1 MFPETI
7 RELSAQVLAEYGLAG
22 FMLATAE
29 SCTGGLIAGALT
41 DIAGSSKVV
50 DRGFVTY
57 TNIAK
62 TELLGV
68 PASLLHAHGAVSPE
82 VAVAMAVGALA
93 RSRADVTVAVTGIA
107 GPGGATETKPVG
119 RVYVATA
126 VRGGAA
132 KAKEYTFPGDRDAV
146 RMATVQA
153 ALERLRLARP
163 TGSLR

>member
-1 MFPETI
+1 MFPAHI
-7 RELSAQVLAEYGLAG
+7 RDLAAQTLAEYGMAG
-22 FMLATAE
+22 YMIATAE

-41 DIAGSSKVV
+41 DIAGSSRVV

-62 TELLGV
+62 TEMLRV

-107 GPGGATETKPVG
+107 GPDGGSTEKPVG
-119 RVYVATA
+119 RVYIATA
-126 VRGGAA
+126 VRGADA
-132 KAKEYTFPGDRDAV
+132 RAKEYTFGGDRSAV
-146 RMATVQA
+146 RLATVQA

-163 TGSLR
+163 TGSFR

>member
-1 MFPETI
+1 MFPEPI
-7 RELSAQVLAEYGLAG
+7 RELAAQVLAEYGLAG

-82 VAVAMAVGALA
+82 VAVATVTSARDLA
-93 RSRADVTVAVTGIA
+93 SA
-107 GPGGATETKPVG
+107 
-119 RVYVATA
+119 
-126 VRGGAA
+126 
-132 KAKEYTFPGDRDAV
+132 
-146 RMATVQA
+146 
-153 ALERLRLARP
+153 P
-163 TGSLR
+163 T

>member
-1 MFPETI
+1 MFPDHI
-7 RELSAQVLAEYGLAG
+7 RELAATTLAEYGLAG
-22 FMLATAE
+22 YMLATAE

-62 TELLGV
+62 TEMLRV

-82 VAVAMAVGALA
+82 VAVAMAVGALS

-107 GPGGATETKPVG
+107 GPGGGSEEKPVG

-126 VRGGAA
+126 VRGGDAR
-132 KAKEYTFPGDRDAV
+132 AKEYTFSGDRDAV

-153 ALERLRLARP
+153 ALERLRAVRP
-163 TGSLR
+163 TSSLR

>member
-1 MFPETI
+1 MFSDTI
-7 RELSAQVLAEYGLAG
+7 RDLAAQTLAEYGLAG
-22 FMLATAE
+22 YMVATAE

-41 DIAGSSKVV
+41 DIAGSSRVV

-62 TELLGV
+62 TEMLRV

-93 RSRADVTVAVTGIA
+93 RSRADVTVAVTGVA
-107 GPGGATETKPVG
+107 GPGGGSAEKPVG
-119 RVYVATA
+119 RVYIATA
-126 VRGGAA
+126 VRGGSA

-153 ALERLRLARP
+153 ALERLRTARP
-163 TGSLR
+163 TTSIR

>member
-1 MFPETI
+1 MFPDHI
-7 RELSAQVLAEYGLAG
+7 RELAAVTLAEYGLAG
-22 FMLATAE
+22 YMLATAE

-62 TELLGV
+62 TEMLRV

-93 RSRADVTVAVTGIA
+93 RSRADVTVAVTGVA
-107 GPGGATETKPVG
+107 GPGGGSEEKPVG
-119 RVYVATA
+119 RVYIATA
-126 VRGGAA
+126 VRGGDAR
-132 KAKEYTFPGDRDAV
+132 AKEYTFPGDRDAV

-153 ALERLRLARP
+153 ALERLRTVRP
-163 TGSLR
+163 TSSLR

>member
-1 MFPETI
+1 MFPDTI
-7 RELSAQVLAEYGLAG
+7 RDLAAQTLAEYGLAG
-22 FMLATAE
+22 YMVATAE

-57 TNIAK
+57 SNIAK
-62 TELLGV
+62 TEMLRV

-82 VAVAMAVGALA
+82 IAVAMAVGALA
-93 RSRADVTVAVTGIA
+93 MSRADVTVAVTGVA
-107 GPGGATETKPVG
+107 GPGGGSAEKPVG
-119 RVYVATA
+119 RVYIATA

-153 ALERLRLARP
+153 ALERLRTARP
-163 TGSLR
+163 TSSLR

>member
-1 MFPETI
+1 MFPDLI
-7 RELSAQVLAEYGLAG
+7 RDLAAQTLAEYGMSG
-22 FMLATAE
+22 YMLATAE

-62 TELLGV
+62 TEMLRV

-107 GPGGATETKPVG
+107 GPDGGTSEKPVG
-119 RVYVATA
+119 RVYIATA
-126 VRGGAA
+126 VRGGDAR
-132 KAKEYTFPGDRDAV
+132 AKEYTFPGDRSAV
-146 RMATVQA
+146 RLATVQA

-163 TGSLR
+163 TGSFR